1 MTQDQIVLI
10 SYLSGVIAAYFLIAI
25 INDTDADSNAP
36 TERLSFFFT
45 LLSWVVP
52 FWGILIFIYVFLSTY
67 HPTLKRRK
75 K

>member
-1 MTQDQIVLI
+1 
-10 SYLSGVIAAYFLIAI
+10 
-25 INDTDADSNAP
+25 
-36 TERLSFFFT
+36 LSFFFT